1 MQGEYNVQVR
11 GFMLDDSGVV
21 SREVTRSLEETVL
34 IVDDDAALLEVMSI
48 VLSSE
53 GYRVVTATDGAEALR
68 EVGREDL
75 DLVVLDV
82 MLPRI
87 SGFEVL
93 KKIREKSDVPV
104 VMLTAKSQSVDKVVG
119 LELGADDYITKPFD
133 TKELLAR
140 IRAILRRFGRQEGRD
155 QDGVLRLGSLELDP
169 DGYTVT
175 KDGDPLELTPTEFK
189 ILALLMKRPGRA
201 FTRTQIS
208 EAVSTGTHYLASRYI
223 DVHISRLR
231 AKVER
236 DPKAPQII
244 QTVPSVGYRAIR
256 PTARATR
263 SA

>member
-1 MQGEYNVQVR
+1 M
-11 GFMLDDSGVV
+11 
-21 SREVTRSLEETVL
+21 EETVL
-34 IVDDDAALLEVMSI
+34 LVDDDAALLEVMSI

-53 GYRVVTATDGAEALR
+53 GYRVVTAADGAEALR
-68 EVGREDL
+68 EVGRESL

-104 VMLTAKSQSVDKVVG
+104 VMLTAKGQSVDKVVG

-140 IRAILRRFGRQEGRD
+140 IRAILRRFARQEGRNE
-155 QDGVLRLGSLELDP
+155 DGMLRLGPLELDP
-169 DGYTVT
+169 NGYTVT
-175 KDGDPLELTPTEFK
+175 KNGEALELTPTEFK

-208 EAVSTGTHYLASRYI
+208 EAVSSASHYLASRFI

-236 DPKAPQII
+236 DPKEPRII
-244 QTVPSVGYRAIR
+244 QTVPSVGYRATR
-256 PTARATR
+256 LPANASSTR

>member
-1 MQGEYNVQVR
+1 VPGEP
-11 GFMLDDSGVV
+11 GVM
-21 SREVTRSLEETVL
+21 REVARSLEETVL

-53 GYRVVTATDGAEALR
+53 GYRVATATDGEEALR
-68 EVGREDL
+68 EVGREGL
-75 DLVVLDV
+75 DLVILDV

-104 VMLTAKSQSVDKVVG
+104 VLLTAKSQSVDKVVG

-140 IRAILRRFGRQEGRD
+140 IRAILRRFGRQEGKDRD
-155 QDGVLRLGSLELDP
+155 GILRLGSLELDP
-169 DGYTVT
+169 NAYTVT
-175 KDGDPLELTPTEFK
+175 KDDEPLELTPTEFK

-244 QTVPSVGYRAIR
+244 QTVPSIGYRATR
-256 PTARATR
+256 PSTRATR

>member
-1 MQGEYNVQVR
+1 
-11 GFMLDDSGVV
+11 
-21 SREVTRSLEETVL
+21 LEETVL
-34 IVDDDAALLEVMSI
+34 LVDDDAALLEVMSI

-53 GYRVVTATDGAEALR
+53 GYRVITAADGAEALKK
-68 EVGREDL
+68 VGGEGL
-75 DLVVLDV
+75 NLVVLDV

-155 QDGVLRLGSLELDP
+155 RDGALRLGPLELDP
-169 DGYTVT
+169 NGYTVT
-175 KDGDPLELTPTEFK
+175 KYGEPLELTPTEFK

-208 EAVSTGTHYLASRYI
+208 EAVSTGSHYLASRYI

-231 AKVER
+231 AKVES
-236 DPKAPQII
+236 DPREPHII
-244 QTVPSVGYRAIR
+244 QTVPSVGYRAAR
-256 PTARATR
+256 PSSSAPR